1 MENQAITWIL
11 TSSKDKQSS
20 LNSNKRF
27 EDFNSKKK
35 RPTTSTIKRDQL
47 IYVICFDF
55 DATQFSLN
63 RAWKWSTV
71 SQFVE
76 AFVVIVFD
84 ELMKTQ

>member
-1 MENQAITWIL
+1 MENQAITSLL
-11 TSSKDKQSS
+11 TSSKDKHSS
-20 LNSNKRF
+20 LNSNKRL
-27 EDFNSKKK
+27 KILIAKK
-35 RPTTSTIKRDQL
+35 RPTTSTIRRDQL